1 MGVEPTPERTR
12 PDTDFEDQEAHRDLT
27 IPRDKDNSGEGLLST
42 RKLGRHTGRD
52 KARRDDGVWRSV
64 GVFEETGLLKGKRLY
79 KVAQFS

>member
-1 MGVEPTPERTR
+1 M
-12 PDTDFEDQEAHRDLT
+12 
-27 IPRDKDNSGEGLLST
+27 DKDNSGEGLLST